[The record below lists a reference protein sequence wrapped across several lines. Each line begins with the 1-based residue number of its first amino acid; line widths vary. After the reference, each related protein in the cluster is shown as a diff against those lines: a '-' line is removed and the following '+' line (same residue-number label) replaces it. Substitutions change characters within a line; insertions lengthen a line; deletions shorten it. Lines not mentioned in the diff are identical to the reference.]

1 MAQSIDS
8 SLFIIQRTSQVFHL
22 QGCFFVSKTLTTV
35 SLSFSSVFWQQ
46 LQYLNLN
53 VFVKIKKKNKTVSFW
68 LEWEMKSLA
77 MLARLRQR
85 TSNLKPQASTSTS
98 TSAAAAATASADCLM
113 ITRKSKIKWKS
124 VTTGIFW
131 LLLLPFFRFWDEIK
145 MYFLT

>member
-1 MAQSIDS
+1 MNLSNFSPA
-8 SLFIIQRTSQVFHL
+8 RM
-22 QGCFFVSKTLTTV
+22 FFVSKTMTTV
-35 SLSFSSVFWQQ
+35 SLSFSSVFWQPQ
-46 LQYLNLN
+46 QYLYLN
-53 VFVKIKKKNKTVSFW
+53 VFVKIKKKNKTASFW
-68 LEWEMKSLA
+68 LEWEMKSLG

-98 TSAAAAATASADCLM
+98 AASTSAAVTASADCLM